1 MTPSGVGGTRAETG
15 AAPSP
20 AALSY
25 WRRIFGTFLAG
36 EGASLVGTSV
46 YAVALPALAVLFLH
60 ANPGQ
65 VAELYFASQI
75 PYFVLALPAGAIVDR
90 HSKRYVLI
98 ATDITAAC
106 LVAVIPAASAVGILS
121 IPLLQAVALL
131 LGAVTVLHQAAATAI
146 LPQLVP
152 PPELH
157 QAASRLGAVLGAA
170 DTAGVY
176 LGGAVIPA
184 VGAARAIALDSL
196 SYLFSA
202 WCASR
207 IPAEPAPAPRTRTR
221 LTKEMWE
228 GVRYVMRDPLLRPLA
243 LCLGGTGA
251 GAGMITAL
259 SSWYLLAVLHIGSTG
274 LAMIMGVS
282 GAGGLAGALLAPR
295 AVRHLG
301 PGRVLTG
308 TVALYWVLGLPLLVA
323 GPGRLWLSVLALA
336 GGLQLAAAA
345 CASSTVLAVRQ
356 QICPPLLRARAQQT
370 ATWLVAGSRPLAA
383 LGAAALAATAGVR
396 VTLLAGTLVLAGT
409 AAALWSSPVRHLA
422 DMPTPSSRSP
432 S

>member
-1 MTPSGVGGTRAETG
+1 MFSRYL
-15 AAPSP
+15 AA
-20 AALSY
+20 
-25 WRRIFGTFLAG
+25 
-36 EGASLVGTSV
+36 EGASLMGTSV
-46 YAVALPALAVLFLH
+46 YAVALPALAVLSLH
-60 ANPGQ
+60 ATPGQ
-65 VAELYFASQI
+65 VAALYFASQI

-90 HSKRYVLI
+90 HPKKYVLI
-98 ATDITAAC
+98 TTDSTAAC

-121 IPLLQAVALL
+121 ITLLQAVAVL

-152 PPELH
+152 PPKLH
-157 QAASRLGAVLGAA
+157 QATSRLGAALGAA

-176 LGGAVIPA
+176 LGGAVVA
-184 VGAARAIALDSL
+184 TVGAARAIALDSL

-207 IPAEPAPAPRTRTR
+207 IPVEPTPAPRTRTR
-221 LTKEMWE
+221 LTTEMWE
-228 GVRYVMRDPLLRPLA
+228 GVRYVMQDPLLRPLA

-251 GAGMITAL
+251 GAGMIAAL
-259 SSWYLLAVLHIGSTG
+259 SSWYLLAVLHIGTTG
-274 LAMIMGVS
+274 LAVIMGVS
-282 GAGGLAGALLAPR
+282 GAGGLVGALLAPR
-295 AVRHLG
+295 AVRGLG

-308 TVALYWVLGLPLLVA
+308 TVAIYWVLGVPLLVA
-323 GPGRLWLSVLALA
+323 GSGRLWLSILALA

-356 QICPPLLRARAQQT
+356 QICPAHLRARAQQT

-383 LGAAALAATAGVR
+383 LGAAALATAVGVR
-396 VTLLAGTLVLAGT
+396 LTLLAGTLVLAGT
-409 AAALWSSPVRHLA
+409 AAALWASPVRRLT
-422 DMPTPSSRSP
+422 DMPTAPSRSP